1 MSQLNTVIYRSVPYL
16 RRINSTP
23 SGLSYFLALS
33 SPSHLIT
40 QTNLNSQ
47 VNKHTHSHTAILTHP
62 FIHSLIHVIIIM
74 SFNGSTPSSSL
85 SASSRWLSNDDGK
98 KQTAALASAPLL
110 ARTGPAP
117 TQPTESA
124 TSYFPAGEVE
134 RPSSSGSTTSSSNG
148 STTSS
153 SSSGGGGHG
162 EGPATTTWKL
172 AIDSPTGDYPL
183 PVIETPF
190 PKPAA
195 EIDVAAQ
202 LAKDPLPRSLHS
214 SLKRAATHERR
225 VKAEDP
231 GARAR
236 ALEEA
241 KREWMSWKI

>member
-1 MSQLNTVIYRSVPYL
+1 M
-16 RRINSTP
+16 
-23 SGLSYFLALS
+23 
-33 SPSHLIT
+33 
-40 QTNLNSQ
+40 
-47 VNKHTHSHTAILTHP
+47 NKHTHSHIAILTHP
-62 FIHSLIHVIIIM
+62 SIHSLIHVIIIM

-98 KQTAALASAPLL
+98 KRTAASASALASAPLL
-110 ARTGPAP
+110 APTAPAP

-153 SSSGGGGHG
+153 SSGRG

-183 PVIETPF
+183 PAIETPF